1 MSGISGIVLPGG
13 TRATATAM
21 RLDRVQD
28 HLRHRG
34 SAAAEVWNGA
44 GVVLGH
50 QRASTTRTP
59 AARQPVSCPR
69 NRCRLVMDAGGGA
82 HRSPEAMAALFAD
95 GGVQAVTRLGG
106 AYALAVWEIPER
118 RLTLARD
125 PMGLKPLYYLQAPDG
140 SLAFASE
147 PKALLAAGVVTP
159 ALNYRAL
166 PYYLANQTSPCDETL
181 FEGVFRV
188 PPGHAL
194 TWQDGQISLQPCAH
208 PAALE
213 PEAQAGGGES
223 EVADQFATL
232 FRAAV
237 QRGLDA
243 DPAPGALL
251 SGSFGSAAMV
261 GVLHALAGTAID
273 TFSVTVAGADTDHLE
288 VARLAARAHSA
299 AHREL
304 VLTPEEF
311 FATVPTAVWHQDE
324 PVAHPAR
331 IPLYHAM
338 AFASDRVGTVWS
350 AAGCDEVLGG
360 HPRYRQGLTAARVG
374 LVRSK
379 LAQLLPLAATDVRHV
394 YLDSVSVFGP
404 AGQRALLTD
413 EAWERGA
420 GAGVYDRIM
429 RSLGVQ
435 NGHRLADDLL
445 TVDLEVWLPEVART
459 QDRAGMAVS
468 MDTCAPFLDHDLVE
482 FIATVPSRLK
492 RRGRTSHYLLR
503 KALGQHLPAGIRQ
516 RDFAPPPIP
525 VGQWLRSSFRP
536 LLHECVLSD
545 LALGRGIMRPDAVG
559 QLVAEHESG
568 RADHTRQLWS
578 LINLEI
584 WQRLYLDG
592 ETMARVTPVAAAA
605 V

>member
-1 MSGISGIVLPGG
+1 
-13 TRATATAM
+13 M
-21 RLDRVQD
+21 RLDRVQE

-34 SAAAEVWNGA
+34 SAATDVWNGT

-50 QRASTTRTP
+50 QRASTMPTTT
-59 AARQPVSCPR
+59 ARQPVSCPR
-69 NRCRLVMDAGGGA
+69 DRCRLVMDAGGGPV
-82 HRSPEAMAALFAD
+82 RSPEAIAALFAD
-95 GGVQAVTRLGG
+95 GGIHAVTRLGG

-118 RLTLARD
+118 RLTLVRD

-147 PKALLAAGVVTP
+147 PKALLAAGVVHP

-194 TWQDGQISLQPCAH
+194 TWQDGQISLQPCAR
-208 PAALE
+208 PAAVE
-213 PEAQAGGGES
+213 PEAETGGGRS
-223 EVADQFATL
+223 DLPARFATL
-232 FRAAV
+232 FRDAV
-237 QRGLDA
+237 QRGLQA
-243 DPAPGALL
+243 DPAPGALV

-261 GVLHALAGTAID
+261 GVLHELAGAAID
-273 TFSVTVAGADTDHLE
+273 TFSVTFAGADTGHLE
-288 VARLAARAHSA
+288 AARMAARGHSA

-304 VLTPEEF
+304 ILTPEEF
-311 FATVPTAVWHQDE
+311 FATLPTAVWHQDE
-324 PVAHPAR
+324 PVAHPSR
-331 IPLYHAM
+331 IALYHAT
-338 AFASDRVGTVWS
+338 AFASDHVGTVWS
-350 AAGCDEVLGG
+350 AAGCDEVLGS
-360 HPRYRQGLTAARVG
+360 HPRYRQGLTAARKG
-374 LVRSK
+374 LVRAK
-379 LAQLLPLAATDVRHV
+379 LAQVLPLAATDVRHV

-404 AGQRALLTD
+404 AGQQALLTD

-429 RSLGVQ
+429 SSLGYQ
-435 NGHRLADDLL
+435 NGRKLADDLL
-445 TVDLEVWLPEVART
+445 TVDLQVWLPEVART

-468 MDTCAPFLDHDLVE
+468 IDTLSPFLDHNLVE

-492 RRGRTSHYLLR
+492 LRGRSTHYLLR
-503 KALGQHLPAGIRQ
+503 KGLGQHLPADIRQ
-516 RDFAPPPIP
+516 RDFAPPPVP
-525 VGQWLRSSFRP
+525 VGQWLRSAFRP

-592 ETMARVTPVAAAA
+592 EAMARVTPVAAAA